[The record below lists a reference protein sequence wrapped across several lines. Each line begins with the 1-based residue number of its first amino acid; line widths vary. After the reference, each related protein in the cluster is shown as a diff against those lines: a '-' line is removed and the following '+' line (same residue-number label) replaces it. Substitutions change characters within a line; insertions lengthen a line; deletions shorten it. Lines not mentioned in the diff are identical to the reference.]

1 MNSTNTTQ
9 QPGAAP
15 VAVAQT
21 PQGLEGYAQQIASGG
36 AILGY
41 VVLYSVCVGEVTPQ
55 QAEQWFAELGLDKS
69 LLPPQL
75 RPIDA
80 FEKVTGPDG
89 VQDSYSL
96 ADPTAVRQRGE
107 RRRRAAGRD
116 GQIATL
122 MVRPVRTDDQQLV
135 RHVVREVRDQGQKA
149 LAYDNHIAEVIFHRD
164 GGSPGGGRLQ
174 VIADNTAINALPT
187 GEQTRIRDMLTE
199 LDDAY
204 RWHCTYLGPDRLRAI
219 VRKYIETMGAVKIRS
234 GGGVYFV
241 RHEHTPT
248 LQALTQFVSRVGEG
262 SHFVEI
268 PLPDQ
273 AEMRDMVIAAFTTKA
288 RDEANKLAVDIAT
301 AKRKG
306 DAAAAGELHRR
317 FARLKKSAGEYQN
330 LLSNSLDEASSA
342 LDLVQLQLASLL
354 AHATAADD
362 ERQNSEPPETP
373 AD

>member
-1 MNSTNTTQ
+1 MTSTNTAA
-9 QPGAAP
+9 QPADDVSAAL
-15 VAVAQT
+15 AHT
-21 PQGLEGYAQQIASGG
+21 PQGLESYAQQVASGG
-36 AILGY
+36 ALLGY
-41 VVLYSVCVGEVTPQ
+41 IVLYSVCVGEVTPQ
-55 QAEQWFAELGLDKS
+55 QVEQWFVELGLDRS
-69 LLPPQL
+69 LLPPSL

-80 FEKVTGPDG
+80 FEKITGPDG

-107 RRRRAAGRD
+107 RRRRAAGQD

-122 MVRPVRTDDQQLV
+122 MVRPVRTDNTQLV

-149 LAYDNHIAEVIFHRD
+149 LSYDSHLAEVIFHRE

-174 VIADNTAINALPT
+174 VIADNAAIGALPA

-199 LDDAY
+199 LSDSY

-219 VRKYIETMGAVKIRS
+219 VRKYIEQMGAVKVRQ

-241 RHEHTPT
+241 RAEHTKT
-248 LQALTQFVSRVGEG
+248 LQALTQFVGRVGEG

-268 PLPDQ
+268 PLPNQ

-288 RDEANKLAVDIAT
+288 RDEANKLALDIAA

-306 DAAAAGELHRR
+306 DPAAAAELHRR
-317 FARLKKSAGEYQN
+317 FTTLKQSASQYQS
-330 LLSNSLDEASSA
+330 LLSNSLDEAGAA
-342 LDLVQLQLASLL
+342 LDLVQVQLASLL
-354 AHATAADD
+354 AQASDAND
-362 ERQNSEPPETP
+362 
-373 AD
+373 

>member
-1 MNSTNTTQ
+1 MTSTNTTQ
-9 QPGAAP
+9 QTGVAT

-69 LLPPQL
+69 LLPPAL

-80 FEKVTGPDG
+80 FEKITGPDG
-89 VQDSYSL
+89 VQDSYSV

-107 RRRRAAGRD
+107 RRRRAAGQD

-122 MVRPVRTDDQQLV
+122 MVRPVRTDDKQLV

-149 LAYDNHIAEVIFHRD
+149 LKYDNHIAEVIFHRD
-164 GGSPGGGRLQ
+164 GSAPGGGRLQ
-174 VIADNTAINALPT
+174 VIADNAAIGALPG

-199 LDDAY
+199 LGDAF

-219 VRKYIETMGAVKIRS
+219 VRKYIETMGAVKIRQ

-241 RHEHTPT
+241 RHEHTAT

-288 RDEANKLAVDIAT
+288 RDEANKLAIDIAT

-317 FARLKKSAGEYQN
+317 FARLKKSAGEYRN

-354 AHATAADD
+354 AQSAGADD
-362 ERQNSEPPETP
+362 DSDATTEAP
-373 AD
+373 ANGD